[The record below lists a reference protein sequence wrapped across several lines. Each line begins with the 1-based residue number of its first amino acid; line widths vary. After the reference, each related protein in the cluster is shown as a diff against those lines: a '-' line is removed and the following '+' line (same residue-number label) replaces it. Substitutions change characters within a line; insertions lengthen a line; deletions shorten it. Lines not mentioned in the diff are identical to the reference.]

1 MTKTKTLC
9 VCEWQAFGVGEIRA
23 VLTKFQNSQN
33 ATSRHSERVR
43 STSEESTAQKERLNL
58 QMDSS
63 PATQA
68 QNDKDGQEFDKSLQE
83 KATKIFKELQDFA
96 DEKGNFDDR
105 TGNHIFLNHYGK
117 NRLKARNYVGL
128 IQTKSGFCL
137 EILPKTF
144 RGEKIN
150 ENDKC
155 KDNKE
160 CKCQICK
167 AKNILLNMFQ
177 ALKNSPFK
185 QSHISSLKTRH
196 LPLLEIFAIMFLNE
210 LERLI
215 KRGIKSDYVEREE
228 NRRFLKGKLL
238 FSENLRQ
245 NFAHKERFFTVSDE
259 YTSDIAPNRLIK
271 STLLLLASLNF
282 SAKTSQK
289 IAQSRFVFDEISP
302 SKNYDKDFAKSANL
316 TRYQGYENLLL
327 WCKVFLKRQNFLP
340 YFGSQKAFALLFDM
354 NELFESFVAW
364 CLKKTLTN
372 HIVKAQEKAKFL
384 AKLAQKD
391 EKDMFQIKPDI
402 VIYKKS
408 DSKNSP
414 LIIADTKWKI
424 LDEKNSSILQSDL
437 YQIFAYLSKYQC
449 YKGYLIYPKIQGVSS
464 ANARLK
470 YKASLCFCEQ
480 PRKDDKNKEENPH
493 ECKLKP
499 HKDIELN
506 IRFFKLEKYM
516 QKIHGI

>member
-1 MTKTKTLC
+1 MKTKTLC
-9 VCEWQAFGVGEIRA
+9 VCEWQAFGVGEI
-23 VLTKFQNSQN
+23 
-33 ATSRHSERVR
+33 
-43 STSEESTAQKERLNL
+43 KEIL
-58 QMDSS
+58 
-63 PATQA
+63 A
-68 QNDKDGQEFDKSLQE
+68 DKSE
-83 KATKIFKELQDFA
+83 IKATKIFKELQDFA
-96 DEKGNFDDR
+96 DERGNFDDR

-144 RGEKIN
+144 RTANDSEGFKIQSCTCTPFASERKQEKC
-150 ENDKC
+150 E
-155 KDNKE
+155 
-160 CKCQICK
+160 ICK
-167 AKNILLNMFQ
+167 AKNILLNMLKT
-177 ALKNSPFK
+177 LKNSPFK

-196 LPLLEIFAIMFLNE
+196 LPLLEIFALMFLNE

-215 KRGIKSDYVEREE
+215 KRGIKSDYVSLEQ

-245 NFAHKERFFTVSDE
+245 NFAHKERFFTTSDE

-282 SAKTSQK
+282 SPKTSQK

-302 SKNYDKDFAKSANL
+302 SKNYDKDLAKSANL

-340 YFGSQKAFALLFDM
+340 YQGSQKAFALLFDM

-364 CLKKTLTN
+364 HLKKYIIN
-372 HIVKAQEKAKFL
+372 KKCEYEIKAQYKSKYLLEYGERDNKQPKFR
-384 AKLAQKD
+384 
-391 EKDMFQIKPDI
+391 IIPDI
-402 VIYKKS
+402 VGFKGEQT
-408 DSKNSP
+408 
-414 LIIADTKWKI
+414 LFIADTKWKI
-424 LDEKNSSILQSDL
+424 LNFSKDDYEISQSDL
-437 YQIFAYLSKYQC
+437 YQIFAYLAKYQC

-464 ANARLK
+464 ANVRLK

-480 PRKDDKNKEENPH
+480 PRKDGKNKEVNPH

-506 IRFFKLEKYM
+506 IRFFKLEKYI